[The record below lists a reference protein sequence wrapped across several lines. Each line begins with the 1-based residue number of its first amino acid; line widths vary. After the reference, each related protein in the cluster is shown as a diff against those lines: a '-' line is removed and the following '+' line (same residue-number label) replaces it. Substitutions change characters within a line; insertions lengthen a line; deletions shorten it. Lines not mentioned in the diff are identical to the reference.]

1 MGYLKRAEDVGAG
14 WASSWGVGGEPVTSA
29 DLTAAAVAVTDAP
42 AAGQKLVITDILA
55 SAAVDV
61 RLTFTEETNGMVM
74 AYVRLAAGST
84 QQVTLR
90 SKRKL
95 TTAAKKLMCQ
105 ADAAGAVE
113 ILVGYYT
120 EG

>member
-1 MGYLKRAEDVGAG
+1 MGYLKRAEDVGPG

-61 RLTFTEETNGMVM
+61 RLTFTEETSGTVM